1 MTEAFA
7 RFEYAPSVDRT
18 SVKAWRWGKPLI
30 FQISIDAL
38 AQMFGPVGERTP
50 SQMVEAN
57 RASLN
62 EVATRKVQGALERPA
77 EPVIL
82 EPGDF

>member
-7 RFEYAPSVDRT
+7 RFQYAPTVNRMSIQ
-18 SVKAWRWGKPLI
+18 AWRWGKPLT
-30 FQISIDAL
+30 FQVSLDTL
-38 AQMFGPVGERTP
+38 AQMFGPVGDRTP
-50 SQMVEAN
+50 TQVVEAN

-62 EVATRKVQGALERPA
+62 EVATRKVQGALERPS

-82 EPGDF
+82 DPGDF